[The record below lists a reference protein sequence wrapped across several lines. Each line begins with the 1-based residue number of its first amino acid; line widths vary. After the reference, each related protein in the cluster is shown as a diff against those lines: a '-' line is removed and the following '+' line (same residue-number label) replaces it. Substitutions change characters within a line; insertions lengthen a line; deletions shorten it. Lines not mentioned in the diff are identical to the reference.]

1 MKKLF
6 LSILVI
12 CSLLVGNA
20 YAEKLNLSCSFIS
33 IYYQNSKDGELG
45 ITAKADEH
53 SWGEF
58 TANFTLNK
66 DQSGVIGFQTNMPLI
81 DFEGDL
87 KIDETNG
94 QYFFTEDHDKDTYET
109 ISLNRYDGTLVHSTL
124 KKNDK
129 GYVHSSKYSCET
141 ATQKF

>member
-1 MKKLF
+1 MKKFLYLIF
-6 LSILVI
+6 FSLLLSI
-12 CSLLVGNA
+12 NA

-58 TANFTLNK
+58 TAYFTLNK

-94 QYFFTEDHDKDTYET
+94 QYFFTEDHDKDIYET